1 MIKMKKRFSML
12 IALAMI
18 LTSLVPSFTASAAFS
33 DVDDSNSYVE
43 AISTLSTLQVINGYG
58 DGSFQPEKEITRAEY
73 TKMIVYMLGMDSFTT
88 PITTFTDVPE
98 SHWANAYIKTAFDM
112 GIINGFDDG
121 TFRPDAPVT
130 YEQAL
135 KMLVCTLGY
144 EAYAEVAG
152 GYPNG
157 YRSQAEDLDLT
168 DIVTGVGYESNAP
181 RAVIAQIMFNGLEVP
196 MKGMVN
202 GKLEDTGKTLIN
214 DYLGAVNLKGTLVG
228 VANSTT
234 SDCPVSLY
242 PTQMAVKNSQTQDI
256 VVIDFSQ
263 SEVTQ
268 AELVAKLG
276 RSISVLYRKDRVSTD
291 KWLVGLN
298 NDTQKGAEITVN
310 STDIISFD
318 GSTLKYRDNEGANAT
333 LRVDSSNVT
342 VQYNGRAANGSNL
355 SNYLSPSSDNFMYGT
370 ARFVSNDSSS
380 TYNMVDIYDYEVMV
394 ALRAVNSSD
403 YTITDKIP
411 TFNKETETDEIKKL
425 TLKPNVNEF
434 SLTKNGSEI
443 EPTSI
448 SANDVVIY
456 APTLDGSFTT
466 VKVSNKSVSGS
477 VESLNSS
484 KQTIKINGK
493 DYNYTG
499 YFKKYMEDKENGL
512 PTPGQSIKAYLD
524 DFGTIQWGTVTSSE
538 KYYQYAYIV
547 SSITAENGNDYYL
560 KVFAPSSRTATSL
573 TSSTPYKV
581 QTFKVSENVK
591 LNGSKVS
598 PNALF
603 TDKDYL
609 LSTANIESGA
619 TNTDPLNQFIRISTN
634 SSNEIDNVITVTDTG
649 KENTDSSKLV
659 KYATLD
665 EYKVTNTALK
675 LASDSSTKHS
685 LKSTTPLFVIPS
697 NRKAVDKY
705 AVKAAISTSSLI
717 DDDRTLYSL
726 ESYDLNTS
734 KYPAF
739 LAYYPEAGKELT
751 SDTPISIDTN
761 FSVVTDDI
769 GEEVIDGEVA
779 NVISTYTTDTKISKK
794 RLADH
799 FSSSAEKGDLVLFGY
814 DSDGYVNAE
823 NICIDYSNDIQ
834 PILTAATDFDWT
846 DISGTP
852 ATSGSKKITY
862 TMYNVLQTVESENK
876 LYVSSKL
883 YESEGVF
890 NTNYEVLNITSSTKI
905 VRYDKDEDEFTPYAV
920 GTDTLLTIN
929 DILDAEGFGTGC
941 SKIAVGAYHNPSVSS
956 TPTIEFIVIYD

>member
-1 MIKMKKRFSML
+1 MKKRFSML

-242 PTQMAVKNSQTQDI
+242 PTQMAVKNSLTQDI

-333 LRVDSSNVT
+333 LRIDSSNVT
-342 VQYNGRAANGSNL
+342 VQYNGRAATSFNL
-355 SNYLSPSSDNFMYGT
+355 SDYLSPSGSNFMYGT

-380 TYNMVDIYDYEVMV
+380 TYNMVDIYDYEIMV

-403 YTITDKIP
+403 YKITDKIDSTKTLP
-411 TFNKETETDEIKKL
+411 
-425 TLKPNVNEF
+425 LKPNVNEF

-466 VKVSNKSVSGS
+466 VKVSNKSVSGN

-493 DYNYTG
+493 DYNYTD
-499 YFKKYMEDKENGL
+499 YFENYMTAKENGL
-512 PTPGQSIKAYLD
+512 PTPGQSIKAYTD
-524 DFGTIQWGTVTSSE
+524 DFGTIHWGTITSSE

-547 SSITAENGNDYYL
+547 TSITAENGNDYYL
-560 KVFAPSSRTATSL
+560 KVYAPSNRTATSL

-581 QTFKVSENVK
+581 QSFKLAENVK
-591 LNGSKVS
+591 LNGEKKS
-598 PNALF
+598 PDALITALAATAEAGSG
-603 TDKDYL
+603 TD
-609 LSTANIESGA
+609 
-619 TNTDPLNQFIRISTN
+619 LNQFIRISTN
-634 SSNEIDNVITVTDTG
+634 SINEIDNVITVTDTG

-659 KYATLD
+659 KYATLGT
-665 EYKVTNTALK
+665 YKVTSTALK
-675 LASDSSTKHS
+675 LSDGTTKHS
-685 LKSTTPLFVIPS
+685 LKSSTPLFVIP
-697 NRKAVDKY
+697 NDRTAVDKY

-739 LAYYPEAGKELT
+739 LAYYPAEGVELT
-751 SDTPISIDTN
+751 SGVPITIDTN
-761 FSVVTDDI
+761 FSVVTDI
-769 GEEVIDGEVA
+769 TEEVVDGETA
-779 NVISTYTTDTKISKK
+779 NVVSTYTTATDLSKK
-794 RLADH
+794 RLADN

-846 DISGTP
+846 GISGTG
-852 ATSGSKKITY
+852 AAVSDSKKTTY
-862 TMYNVLQTVESENK
+862 TMYNVLQTIESENK
-876 LYVSSKL
+876 LYVSPTL
-883 YESEGVF
+883 YESPGVI
-890 NTNYEVLNITSSTKI
+890 NTNYEVINITSSTKI

-920 GTDTLLTIN
+920 GTDTPLKIG
-929 DILDAEGFGTGC
+929 DILDAEGFGAAC
-941 SKIAVGAYHNPSVSS
+941 SKIAVGAYLNTYTSSNP
-956 TPTIEFIVIYD
+956 IIKFIVIYD

>member
-1 MIKMKKRFSML
+1 MKKRFSML

-18 LTSLVPSFTASAAFS
+18 LTSLVPSFTASAAFN
-33 DVDDSNSYVE
+33 DVDSSNSYVE
-43 AISTLSTLQVINGYG
+43 AISTLSTLQVINGYE

-98 SHWANAYIKTAFDM
+98 SHWANAYIKTAYDM

-157 YRSQAEDLDLT
+157 YRAQAEDLDLT

-196 MKGMVN
+196 MKGIIN

-214 DYLGAVNLKGTLVG
+214 DYLGAVNLKGVLVG

-234 SDCPVSLY
+234 SDCPVPLY

-268 AELVAKLG
+268 AELISKLG

-298 NDTQKGAEITVN
+298 EDTQKGAEITVN

-333 LRVDSSNVT
+333 LRVDSSNVS
-342 VQYNGRAANGSNL
+342 VQYNGRAATGLNL
-355 SNYLSPSSDNFMYGT
+355 SDYLSPSGSDFMYGT

-380 TYNMVDIYDYEVMV
+380 TYNMVDIYDYEIML

-403 YTITDKIP
+403 YKITDKLDSAK
-411 TFNKETETDEIKKL
+411 TL
-425 TLKPNVNEF
+425 TLKPNANEF

-456 APTLDGSFTT
+456 APTLDSSFTT
-466 VKVSNKSVSGS
+466 VKVSNKSISGN

-493 DYNYTG
+493 DYNYTN
-499 YFKKYMEDKENGL
+499 YFETYMTTKENGL
-512 PTPGQSIKAYLD
+512 PTPGQTIKAYLD
-524 DFGTIQWGTVTSSE
+524 DFGTIQWGTITSSE

-547 SSITAENGNDYYL
+547 KSIPDDNGNGYYL
-560 KVFAPSSRTATSL
+560 RVFAPSSRTATSL
-573 TSSTPYKV
+573 TSTTSYKV
-581 QTFKVSENVK
+581 QTLKVAENVK

-598 PNALF
+598 PDALMTALDATKEAGS
-603 TDKDYL
+603 TD
-609 LSTANIESGA
+609 
-619 TNTDPLNQFIRISTN
+619 LNQFIRISTN

-659 KYATLD
+659 KYAPLGT
-665 EYKVTNTALK
+665 YTVTSTALK
-675 LASDSSTKHS
+675 LSDGTTKHS
-685 LKSTTPLFVIPS
+685 LKSSTPLFVIPHD
-697 NRKAVDKY
+697 RTDVDNY
-705 AVKAAISTSSLI
+705 AVKASISSNSLKDGI
-717 DDDRTLYSL
+717 SYSL

-739 LAYYPEAGKELT
+739 LAYYPAEGVEL
-751 SDTPISIDTN
+751 SSGVPISIETN
-761 FSVVTDDI
+761 FSVVTDNT

-779 NVISTYTTDTKISKK
+779 KMISTYTTATDLSKK
-794 RLADH
+794 RLSDK
-799 FSSSAEKGDLVLFGY
+799 FSSSVSKGDFVLFGY

-823 NICIDYSNDIQ
+823 NICIDYSDDIQ

-846 DISGTP
+846 GISGTG
-852 ATSGSKKITY
+852 AVSGYKKTTY
-862 TMYNVLQTVESENK
+862 AMYNVLQTVASENK
-876 LYVSSKL
+876 LYVSPKL
-883 YESEGVF
+883 YESEGVI

-905 VRYDKDEDEFTPYAV
+905 VRYDKDEDEFTPYAI

-929 DILDAEGFGTGC
+929 DILDAELFGTGC
-941 SKIAVGAYHNPSVSS
+941 SKIAVGAFHNTSS
-956 TPTIEFIVIYD
+956 SSPPTIEFIVIYD

>member
-1 MIKMKKRFSML
+1 MKKHFSML

-18 LTSLVPSFTASAAFS
+18 LTSLVPSFTASAAFN
-33 DVDDSNSYVE
+33 DVDSSNSYVE
-43 AISTLSTLQVINGYG
+43 AISTLSTLQVINGYE

-98 SHWANAYIKTAFDM
+98 SHWANAYIKTAYDM

-157 YRSQAEDLDLT
+157 YRAQAEDLDLT

-196 MKGMVN
+196 MKGIIN

-214 DYLGAVNLKGTLVG
+214 DYLGAVNLKGILVG

-234 SDCPVSLY
+234 SDCPVPLY

-268 AELVAKLG
+268 TELISKLG

-298 NDTQKGAEITVN
+298 EDTQKGAEITIN

-333 LRVDSSNVT
+333 LRVDSSNVS
-342 VQYNGRAANGSNL
+342 VQYNGRAATGLNL
-355 SNYLSPSSDNFMYGT
+355 SDYLSPSGSDFMYGT

-403 YTITDKIP
+403 YKITDKLDSAK
-411 TFNKETETDEIKKL
+411 TL
-425 TLKPNVNEF
+425 TLKPNANEF

-456 APTLDGSFTT
+456 APTLDSSFTT
-466 VKVSNKSVSGS
+466 VKVSNKSISGN

-493 DYNYTG
+493 DYNYTN
-499 YFKKYMEDKENGL
+499 YFETYMTTKENGL

-524 DFGTIQWGTVTSSE
+524 DFGTIQWGTITSSE

-573 TSSTPYKV
+573 TSTTAYKV
-581 QTFKVSENVK
+581 QTFKVAENVK

-598 PNALF
+598 PDALMTADTGLDATKEAGS
-603 TDKDYL
+603 TD
-609 LSTANIESGA
+609 
-619 TNTDPLNQFIRISTN
+619 LNQFIRISTN
-634 SSNEIDNVITVTDTG
+634 SINEIDNVITVTDTG

-659 KYATLD
+659 KYATRGS
-665 EYKVTNTALK
+665 YKVTSTALK
-675 LASDSSTKHS
+675 LSDGTTKHS
-685 LKSTTPLFVIPS
+685 LKSSTPLFVIPD
-697 NRKAVDKY
+697 NRADVDKY
-705 AVKAAISTSSLI
+705 ALKATISNSSLK
-717 DDDRTLYSL
+717 DDGTPYSL

-751 SDTPISIDTN
+751 SGTPISIDTN

-769 GEEVIDGEVA
+769 GEEVVDGEIA
-779 NVISTYTTDTKISKK
+779 NMVSTYTTATDLSKK
-794 RLADH
+794 RLSDK
-799 FSSSAEKGDLVLFGY
+799 FSSSVAKGDFVLFGY
-814 DSDGYVNAE
+814 DSDGYVNTE

-846 DISGTP
+846 GISGTG
-852 ATSGSKKITY
+852 AVLASKKTTY
-862 TMYNVLQTVESENK
+862 AMYNVLQTVESENK
-876 LYVSSKL
+876 LYVSPKL
-883 YESEGVF
+883 YDSEGAI
-890 NTNYEVLNITSSTKI
+890 NTNYEIINLSSSTKI
-905 VRYDKDEDEFTPYAV
+905 VRYDKDENEFTPYAT

-929 DILDAEGFGTGC
+929 NILDAEGFGAGC
-941 SKIAVGAYHNPSVSS
+941 SKIAVGIYDSGVN
-956 TPTIEFIVIYD
+956 TPTVEFIVIYD

>member
-43 AISTLSTLQVINGYG
+43 AISTLSTLQVINGYE

-157 YRSQAEDLDLT
+157 YRAQAEDLDLT

-547 SSITAENGNDYYL
+547 EPITADNGNDYYL
-560 KVFAPSSRTATSL
+560 KLFAPSSRTATSL
-573 TSSTPYKV
+573 TSSTSYKV
-581 QTFKVSENVK
+581 QSFKLAENVK
-591 LNGSKVS
+591 LNGEKKS
-598 PNALF
+598 PDALITALAATAEAGSG
-603 TDKDYL
+603 TD
-609 LSTANIESGA
+609 
-619 TNTDPLNQFIRISTN
+619 LNQFIRISTN
-634 SSNEIDNVITVTDTG
+634 ASNEIDNVITVTDTG

-659 KYATLD
+659 KYATRGS
-665 EYKVTNTALK
+665 YKVTSTALK
-675 LASDSSTKHS
+675 LSDGTTKHS
-685 LKSTTPLFVIPS
+685 LKSSTPLFVIPDNRADVDNYALKATIS
-697 NRKAVDKY
+697 N
-705 AVKAAISTSSLI
+705 SSLK
-717 DDDRTLYSL
+717 DDGTSYSL

-751 SDTPISIDTN
+751 SDTPISTDTN
-761 FSVVTDDI
+761 FSVLTEDI

-846 DISGTP
+846 GISGTP

-941 SKIAVGAYHNPSVSS
+941 SKIAVGAYLNTYTSSNP
-956 TPTIEFIVIYD
+956 IIKFIVIYD

>member
-1 MIKMKKRFSML
+1 MIKMKKHFSML

-43 AISTLSTLQVINGYG
+43 AISTLSTLQVINGYE

-157 YRSQAEDLDLT
+157 YRAQAEDLDLT

-403 YTITDKIP
+403 YKITDKIDSTKTLP
-411 TFNKETETDEIKKL
+411 
-425 TLKPNVNEF
+425 LKPNVNEF

-466 VKVSNKSVSGS
+466 VKVSNKSVSGN

-493 DYNYTG
+493 DYNYTD
-499 YFKKYMEDKENGL
+499 YFENYMTAKENGL

-524 DFGTIQWGTVTSSE
+524 DFGTIQWGTITSSE

-547 SSITAENGNDYYL
+547 KSIPDENGNGHYL

-573 TSSTPYKV
+573 TSTTAYKV

-598 PNALF
+598 PDALF
-603 TDKDYL
+603 TDTDYL

-697 NRKAVDKY
+697 NRSDINAY
-705 AVKAAISTSSLI
+705 ALKQAISNN
-717 DDDRTLYSL
+717 TLNSTGTYNI

-739 LAYYPEAGKELT
+739 LAVYGV
-751 SDTPISIDTN
+751 SNIQSGTPISIDTN
-761 FSVVTDDI
+761 FSVLTEDI
-769 GEEVIDGEVA
+769 LEEVIDGEVA
-779 NVISTYTTDTKISKK
+779 NVIPTYTTATEISKK

-846 DISGTP
+846 GISGTP

>member
-43 AISTLSTLQVINGYG
+43 AISTLSTLQVINGYE

-157 YRSQAEDLDLT
+157 YRAQAEDLDLT

-196 MKGMVN
+196 MKGIIN

-234 SDCPVSLY
+234 SDCPVPLY

-268 AELVAKLG
+268 AELISKLG

-298 NDTQKGAEITVN
+298 EDTQKGAEITIN

-333 LRVDSSNVT
+333 LRIDTSNVA
-342 VQYNGRAANGSNL
+342 VQYNGRAATGLNL
-355 SNYLSPSSDNFMYGT
+355 SDYLSPSGSNFMYGT

-380 TYNMVDIYDYEVMV
+380 TYNMVDIYDYEIMV

-403 YTITDKIP
+403 YKITDKIDSAK
-411 TFNKETETDEIKKL
+411 TLI
-425 TLKPNVNEF
+425 LKPNANEF

-466 VKVSNKSVSGS
+466 VKVSNKSISGN
-477 VESLNSS
+477 VESLNAS
-484 KQTIKINGK
+484 KQIIKINGK
-493 DYNYTG
+493 DYNYTD
-499 YFKKYMEDKENGL
+499 YFKTYMETKENGL

-524 DFGTIQWGTVTSSE
+524 DFGTIQWGTITSSE

-547 SSITAENGNDYYL
+547 SSITAENGNDHYL
-560 KVFAPSSRTATSL
+560 KVFAPSNRTATSL
-573 TSSTPYKV
+573 TSTTAYKV

-598 PNALF
+598 PDALM
-603 TDKDYL
+603 TAL

-619 TNTDPLNQFIRISTN
+619 TNTDPRNQFIRISTN

-659 KYATLD
+659 TYATLD
-665 EYKVTNTALK
+665 AYKVTNTALK

-697 NRKAVDKY
+697 DRSDINAY
-705 AVKAAISTSSLI
+705 ALKQAISNN
-717 DDDRTLYSL
+717 TLNSTGTYNI

-739 LAYYPEAGKELT
+739 LAVYGV
-751 SDTPISIDTN
+751 SNIQSGTPISIDTN
-761 FSVVTDDI
+761 FSVLTEDI
-769 GEEVIDGEVA
+769 LEEVIDGEVA
-779 NVISTYTTDTKISKK
+779 NVIPTYTTATEISKK
-794 RLADH
+794 RLADNY
-799 FSSSAEKGDLVLFGY
+799 SPAIGKGDFVLFGY
-814 DSDGYVNAE
+814 DSDGYVNE
-823 NICIDYSNDIQ
+823 TKICLDYDNIKNVLSGSTYDWTS
-834 PILTAATDFDWT
+834 TDFHKEYTSD
-846 DISGTP
+846 SELKG
-852 ATSGSKKITY
+852 ATTSKKLSFS
-862 TMYNVLQTVESENK
+862 MYNVLQTLTDENQ
-876 LYVSSKL
+876 LYVTRKPFDANGETTDTS
-883 YESEGVF
+883 YETIRIS
-890 NTNYEVLNITSSTKI
+890 SSTKI
-905 VRYDKDEDEFTPYAV
+905 VRYDEDEDEFTPYAA

-941 SKIAVGAYHNPSVSS
+941 SKIAIGVFHNSASS
-956 TPTIEFIVIYD
+956 SIPTIEFVVIYD

>member
-43 AISTLSTLQVINGYG
+43 AISTLSTLQVINGYE

-157 YRSQAEDLDLT
+157 YRSQAEELDLT

-242 PTQMAVKNSQTQDI
+242 PTQMAVKNSLTQDI

-333 LRVDSSNVT
+333 LRIDSSNVT
-342 VQYNGRAANGSNL
+342 VQYNGRAATSFNL
-355 SNYLSPSSDNFMYGT
+355 SDYLSPSGSNFMYGT

-380 TYNMVDIYDYEVMV
+380 TYNMVDIYDYEIMV

-403 YTITDKIP
+403 YKITDKIDSTKTLP
-411 TFNKETETDEIKKL
+411 
-425 TLKPNVNEF
+425 LKPNVNEF

-466 VKVSNKSVSGS
+466 VKVSNKSVSGN

-493 DYNYTG
+493 DYNYTD
-499 YFKKYMEDKENGL
+499 YFENYMTAKENGL
-512 PTPGQSIKAYLD
+512 PTPGQSIKAYTD
-524 DFGTIQWGTVTSSE
+524 DFGTIHWGTITSSE

-547 SSITAENGNDYYL
+547 TSITAENGNDYYL
-560 KVFAPSSRTATSL
+560 KVYAPSNRTATSL

-581 QTFKVSENVK
+581 QSFKLAENVK
-591 LNGSKVS
+591 LNGEKKS
-598 PNALF
+598 PDALITALAATAEAGSG
-603 TDKDYL
+603 TD
-609 LSTANIESGA
+609 
-619 TNTDPLNQFIRISTN
+619 LNQFIRISTN

-659 KYATLD
+659 KYATLGT
-665 EYKVTNTALK
+665 YKVTSTALK
-675 LASDSSTKHS
+675 LSDGTTKHS
-685 LKSTTPLFVIPS
+685 LKSSTPLFVIP
-697 NRKAVDKY
+697 NDRTAVDKY

-739 LAYYPEAGKELT
+739 LAYYPAEGVELT
-751 SDTPISIDTN
+751 SGVPITIDTN
-761 FSVVTDDI
+761 FSVVTDI
-769 GEEVIDGEVA
+769 TEEVVDGETA
-779 NVISTYTTDTKISKK
+779 NVVSTYTTATDLSKK
-794 RLADH
+794 RLADN

-846 DISGTP
+846 GISGTG
-852 ATSGSKKITY
+852 AAVSDSKKTTY
-862 TMYNVLQTVESENK
+862 AMYNVLQTIESENK
-876 LYVSSKL
+876 LYVSPTL
-883 YESEGVF
+883 YESPGVI
-890 NTNYEVLNITSSTKI
+890 NTNYEVINITSSTKI

-920 GTDTLLTIN
+920 GTDTPLKIG
-929 DILDAEGFGTGC
+929 DILDAEGCGAAC

>member
-1 MIKMKKRFSML
+1 MIKMKKHFSML

-43 AISTLSTLQVINGYG
+43 AISTLSTLQVINGYE

-380 TYNMVDIYDYEVMV
+380 TYNMVDIYDYEIMV

-403 YTITDKIP
+403 YKITDKIDSTKTLP
-411 TFNKETETDEIKKL
+411 
-425 TLKPNVNEF
+425 LKPNVNEF

-466 VKVSNKSVSGS
+466 VKVSNKSVSGN

-493 DYNYTG
+493 DYNYTD
-499 YFKKYMEDKENGL
+499 YFENYMTAKENGL
-512 PTPGQSIKAYLD
+512 PTPGQSIKAYTD
-524 DFGTIQWGTVTSSE
+524 DFGTIHWGTITSSE

-573 TSSTPYKV
+573 TSTTSYKV
-581 QTFKVSENVK
+581 QTLKVAENVK

-598 PNALF
+598 PYELMKALDATKEAGS
-603 TDKDYL
+603 TD
-609 LSTANIESGA
+609 
-619 TNTDPLNQFIRISTN
+619 DPNQFIRISTN

-659 KYATLD
+659 KYATLG
-665 EYKVTNTALK
+665 EYTVTSTALK
-675 LASDSSTKHS
+675 LGTTTKHS
-685 LKSTTPLFVIPS
+685 LKSSTPLFVIP
-697 NRKAVDKY
+697 NDRKAVEKY
-705 AVKAAISTSSLI
+705 AIKASISSNSLT
-717 DDDRTLYSL
+717 DGMSYSL

-739 LAYYPEAGKELT
+739 LAYYPV
-751 SDTPISIDTN
+751 SDDAITNGTPISIDTN
-761 FSVVTDDI
+761 FSVVTEDI

-779 NVISTYTTDTKISKK
+779 KVVSTYTTATEISKK
-794 RLADH
+794 RLADNY
-799 FSSSAEKGDLVLFGY
+799 SPAIGKGDFVLFGY
-814 DSDGYVNAE
+814 DSDGYVNE
-823 NICIDYSNDIQ
+823 TKICLDYDNIKTVLSGSTYDWTS
-834 PILTAATDFDWT
+834 TDFHKEYTFDSELK
-846 DISGTP
+846 DD
-852 ATSGSKKITY
+852 ATSKKLSFS
-862 TMYNVLQTVESENK
+862 MYNVLQTLTDENQ
-876 LYVSSKL
+876 LYVTRMPFDANGETTDTS
-883 YESEGVF
+883 YETIRIS
-890 NTNYEVLNITSSTKI
+890 SSTKI
-905 VRYDKDEDEFTPYAV
+905 VRYDEDEDEFTPYAA

-929 DILDAEGFGTGC
+929 DILDAEGGFGTGC
-941 SKIAVGAYHNPSVSS
+941 SKIAVGIYDSGVN
-956 TPTIEFIVIYD
+956 TPTVEFIVIYD

>member
-1 MIKMKKRFSML
+1 MKKRFSML
-12 IALAMI
+12 IALAMM

-33 DVDDSNSYVE
+33 DVDSSNSYIE
-43 AISTLSTLQVINGYG
+43 AISTLSTLQVINGYE

-157 YRSQAEDLDLT
+157 YRAQAEDLDLT

-196 MKGMVN
+196 MKGIVN

-234 SDCPVSLY
+234 SDCPVPLY

-268 AELVAKLG
+268 AELISKLG

-298 NDTQKGAEITVN
+298 EDTQKGAEITIN

-333 LRVDSSNVT
+333 LRIDTSNVS
-342 VQYNGRAANGSNL
+342 VQYNGRAATGLNL
-355 SNYLSPSSDNFMYGT
+355 SDYLSPSGSNFMYGT

-547 SSITAENGNDYYL
+547 EPITADNGNDYYL
-560 KVFAPSSRTATSL
+560 KLFAPSSRTATSL

-581 QTFKVSENVK
+581 QTFKVAENVK

-598 PNALF
+598 PDALMTADTGLDATKEAGS
-603 TDKDYL
+603 TD
-609 LSTANIESGA
+609 
-619 TNTDPLNQFIRISTN
+619 LNQFIRISTN

-697 NRKAVDKY
+697 DRSDINAY
-705 AVKAAISTSSLI
+705 ALKQAISNN
-717 DDDRTLYSL
+717 TLNSTGTYNI

-739 LAYYPEAGKELT
+739 LAVYGERNIQSG
-751 SDTPISIDTN
+751 TPISIDTN
-761 FSVVTDDI
+761 FSVLTEDI
-769 GEEVIDGEVA
+769 LEEVIDGEVA
-779 NVISTYTTDTKISKK
+779 NVIPTYTTATEISKK
-794 RLADH
+794 RLADNY
-799 FSSSAEKGDLVLFGY
+799 SPAIGKGDFVLFGY
-814 DSDGYVNAE
+814 DSDGYVNE
-823 NICIDYSNDIQ
+823 TKICLDYDNIKNVLSGSTYDWTS
-834 PILTAATDFDWT
+834 TDFHKEYTSD
-846 DISGTP
+846 SELKG
-852 ATSGSKKITY
+852 ATTSKKLSFS
-862 TMYNVLQTVESENK
+862 MYNVLQTLTDENQ
-876 LYVSSKL
+876 LYVTRKPFDANGETTDTS
-883 YESEGVF
+883 YETIRIS
-890 NTNYEVLNITSSTKI
+890 SSTKI
-905 VRYDKDEDEFTPYAV
+905 VRYDEDEDEFTPYAA

-941 SKIAVGAYHNPSVSS
+941 SKIAIGVFHNSASS
-956 TPTIEFIVIYD
+956 SIPTIEFVVIYD

>member
-1 MIKMKKRFSML
+1 MKKHFSML

-43 AISTLSTLQVINGYG
+43 AISTLSTLQVINGYE

-157 YRSQAEDLDLT
+157 YRAQAEDLDLT

-196 MKGMVN
+196 MKGIVN

-234 SDCPVSLY
+234 SDCPVPLY

-298 NDTQKGAEITVN
+298 KDTQKGAEITVN

-318 GSTLKYRDNEGANAT
+318 GSTLKYRDNEGANAS
-333 LRVDSSNVT
+333 LRIDSSNVT
-342 VQYNGRAANGSNL
+342 VQYNGRAATSFNL
-355 SNYLSPSSDNFMYGT
+355 SDYLSPSGSNFMYGT

-380 TYNMVDIYDYEVMV
+380 TYNMVDIYDYEIMV

-403 YTITDKIP
+403 YKITDKIDSTKTLP
-411 TFNKETETDEIKKL
+411 
-425 TLKPNVNEF
+425 LKPNVNEF

-466 VKVSNKSVSGS
+466 VKVSNKSVSGN

-493 DYNYTG
+493 DYNYTD
-499 YFKKYMEDKENGL
+499 YFENYMTAKENGL
-512 PTPGQSIKAYLD
+512 PTPGQSIKAYTD
-524 DFGTIQWGTVTSSE
+524 DFGTIHWGTITSSE
-538 KYYQYAYIV
+538 KYYQYAYFV
-547 SSITAENGNDYYL
+547 ESITAENGNDYYL

-659 KYATLD
+659 TYATLD
-665 EYKVTNTALK
+665 AYNVTNTALK

-697 NRKAVDKY
+697 DRSDINAY
-705 AVKAAISTSSLI
+705 ALKQAISNN
-717 DDDRTLYSL
+717 TLNSTGTYNI

-739 LAYYPEAGKELT
+739 LAVYGV
-751 SDTPISIDTN
+751 SNIQSGTPISIDTN
-761 FSVVTDDI
+761 FSVLTEDI
-769 GEEVIDGEVA
+769 LEEVIDGEVA
-779 NVISTYTTDTKISKK
+779 NVIPTYTTATEISKK
-794 RLADH
+794 RLADNY
-799 FSSSAEKGDLVLFGY
+799 SPAIGKGDFVLFGY
-814 DSDGYVNAE
+814 DSDGYVNE
-823 NICIDYSNDIQ
+823 TKICLDYDNIKTVLSGSTYD
-834 PILTAATDFDWT
+834 LTSTDFHKEYTSD
-846 DISGTP
+846 SELKG
-852 ATSGSKKITY
+852 ATTSKKLSFS
-862 TMYNVLQTVESENK
+862 MYNVLQTLTDENQ
-876 LYVSSKL
+876 LYVTRKPFDANGETTDTS
-883 YESEGVF
+883 YETIRIS
-890 NTNYEVLNITSSTKI
+890 SSTKI
-905 VRYDKDEDEFTPYAV
+905 VRYDEDEDEFTPYAA

-941 SKIAVGAYHNPSVSS
+941 SKIAIGVFHNSASS
-956 TPTIEFIVIYD
+956 SIPTIEFVVIYD

>member
-1 MIKMKKRFSML
+1 MIQMKKRFSML

-43 AISTLSTLQVINGYG
+43 AISTLSTLQVINGYE

-342 VQYNGRAANGSNL
+342 VQYNGRAANGFNL
-355 SNYLSPSSDNFMYGT
+355 SDYLSPSGSNFMYGT

-380 TYNMVDIYDYEVMV
+380 TYNMVDIYDYEIMV

-403 YTITDKIP
+403 YKITDKIDSGK
-411 TFNKETETDEIKKL
+411 TL

-448 SANDVVIY
+448 SANDVVLY

-466 VKVSNKSVSGS
+466 VKVSNKSVSGN

-493 DYNYTG
+493 DYNYTD
-499 YFKKYMEDKENGL
+499 YFEDYMTAKENGL

-524 DFGTIQWGTVTSSE
+524 DFGTIQWGTITSSE

-547 SSITAENGNDYYL
+547 SSIIAENGNDYYL

-573 TSSTPYKV
+573 TSTTSYKV
-581 QTFKVSENVK
+581 QTFKVAEGVK
-591 LNGSKVS
+591 LNGSKTS
-598 PNALF
+598 PDALF
-603 TDKDYL
+603 EAL
-609 LSTANIESGA
+609 EATANIEAGA
-619 TNTDPLNQFIRISTN
+619 INTDPRNQFIRISTN
-634 SSNEIDNVITVTDTG
+634 ASNEIDNVITVTDTG

-659 KYATLD
+659 TYAALD

-697 NRKAVDKY
+697 DRSDVNAY
-705 AVKAAISTSSLI
+705 ALKQAISNSSLSSTGTYNI
-717 DDDRTLYSL
+717 

-739 LAYYPEAGKELT
+739 LAVYGV
-751 SDTPISIDTN
+751 SNIQSGTPISIDTN
-761 FSVVTDDI
+761 FSVLTEDI
-769 GEEVIDGEVA
+769 AEEVIDGEVA

-794 RLADH
+794 RLADNY
-799 FSSSAEKGDLVLFGY
+799 SPAIGKGDFVLFGY
-814 DSDGYVNAE
+814 DSDGYVNE
-823 NICIDYSNDIQ
+823 TKICLDYDNIKTVLSGSTYDWTS
-834 PILTAATDFDWT
+834 TDFHKEYTSD
-846 DISGTP
+846 SELKG
-852 ATSGSKKITY
+852 ATTSKKLSFS
-862 TMYNVLQTVESENK
+862 MYNVLQTLTDENQ
-876 LYVSSKL
+876 LYVTRKAFDANGETTDTS
-883 YESEGVF
+883 YETIRIS
-890 NTNYEVLNITSSTKI
+890 SSTKI
-905 VRYDKDEDEFTPYAV
+905 VRYDKDEDEFTPYVA
-920 GTDTLLTIN
+920 GTETLLTIN

-941 SKIAVGAYHNPSVSS
+941 SKIAVGVFHNSASS
-956 TPTIEFIVIYD
+956 SIPTIEFVVIYD

>member
-1 MIKMKKRFSML
+1 MKKHFSML

-43 AISTLSTLQVINGYG
+43 AISTLSTLQVINGYE

-196 MKGMVN
+196 MKGMIN

-234 SDCPVSLY
+234 SDCPVTLY
-242 PTQMAVKNSQTQDI
+242 PSQMAVKNSQTQDI

-342 VQYNGRAANGSNL
+342 VQYNGRAINFETIYPAIGKKFNL
-355 SNYLSPSSDNFMYGT
+355 SDFLSPSGTNFMYGT

-403 YTITDKIP
+403 YTVIDKIDSTKTLP
-411 TFNKETETDEIKKL
+411 
-425 TLKPNVNEF
+425 LKPNVNEF

-448 SANDVVIY
+448 SANDVVLY
-456 APTLDGSFTT
+456 AKTLDGSFTT

-484 KQTIKINGK
+484 KKTIKINGT
-493 DYNYTG
+493 DYNYTD
-499 YFKKYMEDKENGL
+499 YFNSYMTAKENGL
-512 PTPGQSIKAYLD
+512 PTPGQSIKAYTD

-538 KYYQYAYIV
+538 KYYQYSYIV
-547 SSITAENGNDYYL
+547 KSIPDENGNGYYL

-581 QTFKVSENVK
+581 QTFKVAESVK

-598 PNALF
+598 DASLITALE
-603 TDKDYL
+603 
-609 LSTANIESGA
+609 STAEAGS
-619 TNTDPLNQFIRISTN
+619 TDLNQFIRISTN

-659 KYATLD
+659 KYAPRDT
-665 EYKVTNTALK
+665 YTVTSTALK
-675 LASDSSTKHS
+675 LGNTTKHS
-685 LKSTTPLFVIPS
+685 LKSSTPLFVIPH
-697 NRKAVDKY
+697 NRADVDNY
-705 AVKAAISTSSLI
+705 AVKASISSNSLKDGI
-717 DDDRTLYSL
+717 SYSL

-739 LAYYPEAGKELT
+739 LAYYPAQGVEL
-751 SDTPISIDTN
+751 SSGVPITIETN

-769 GEEVIDGEVA
+769 GEEVIDSEVA
-779 NVISTYTTDTKISKK
+779 KMISTYTTATDLSKK
-794 RLADH
+794 RLSDK
-799 FSSSAEKGDLVLFGY
+799 FSSSVAKGDFVLFGY
-814 DSDGYVNAE
+814 DSDGYVNTE
-823 NICIDYSNDIQ
+823 KICIDYSNDIQ
-834 PILTAATDFDWT
+834 PILTAADTESDWSKIFNWSN
-846 DISGTP
+846 ISGTG
-852 ATSGSKKITY
+852 AVSGYKKTTY
-862 TMYNVLQTVESENK
+862 AMYNVLQTVESENK
-876 LYVSSKL
+876 LYVSPTL

-929 DILDAEGFGTGC
+929 DILDAELFGTGC
-941 SKIAVGAYHNPSVSS
+941 SKIAVGAFHNTSS
-956 TPTIEFIVIYD
+956 SSPPTIEFIVIYD

>member
-1 MIKMKKRFSML
+1 MKKRFSML
-12 IALAMI
+12 IALAMM

-33 DVDDSNSYVE
+33 DVDSSNSYIE
-43 AISTLSTLQVINGYG
+43 AISTLSTLQVINGYE

-157 YRSQAEDLDLT
+157 YRAQAEDLDLT

-196 MKGMVN
+196 MKGIVN

-234 SDCPVSLY
+234 SDCPVPLY

-268 AELVAKLG
+268 AELISKLG

-298 NDTQKGAEITVN
+298 EDTQKGAEITIN

-333 LRVDSSNVT
+333 LRIDTSNVA
-342 VQYNGRAANGSNL
+342 VQYNGRAATGVNL
-355 SNYLSPSSDNFMYGT
+355 SDYLSPSGSNFMYGT

-380 TYNMVDIYDYEVMV
+380 TYNMVDIYDYEIMV

-403 YTITDKIP
+403 YKITDKIDSAK
-411 TFNKETETDEIKKL
+411 TLI
-425 TLKPNVNEF
+425 LKPNANEF

-456 APTLDGSFTT
+456 APTLDSSFTT
-466 VKVSNKSVSGS
+466 VKVSNKSISGN
-477 VESLNSS
+477 VESLNAS

-493 DYNYTG
+493 DYNYTD
-499 YFKKYMEDKENGL
+499 YFKTYMETKENGL

-524 DFGTIQWGTVTSSE
+524 DFGTIQWGTITSSE

-547 SSITAENGNDYYL
+547 KSIPDDNGNGHYL

-573 TSSTPYKV
+573 TSTTAYKV

-598 PNALF
+598 PDALM
-603 TDKDYL
+603 TAL

-619 TNTDPLNQFIRISTN
+619 INTDPRNQFIRISTN

-659 KYATLD
+659 KYATLA

-675 LASDSSTKHS
+675 SASDSSTTIHS
-685 LKSTTPLFVIPS
+685 LKSTTPLFVIPRD
-697 NRKAVDKY
+697 RKDVEKY
-705 AVKAAISTSSLI
+705 AVKASISSNSLK
-717 DDDRTLYSL
+717 DGKSYSL

-739 LAYYPEAGKELT
+739 LAYYSAEEEL
-751 SDTPISIDTN
+751 SSGTPISIDTN
-761 FSVVTDDI
+761 FSVVTEDI

-779 NVISTYTTDTKISKK
+779 KVVSTYTTATEISKK
-794 RLADH
+794 RLADNY
-799 FSSSAEKGDLVLFGY
+799 SPAIRKGDFVLFGY
-814 DSDGYVNAE
+814 DSDGYVNE
-823 NICIDYSNDIQ
+823 TKICLDYDNIKTVLSGSTYDWTSND
-834 PILTAATDFDWT
+834 FHKEY
-846 DISGTP
+846 
-852 ATSGSKKITY
+852 TSDSELKGDTTSKKLSFS
-862 TMYNVLQTVESENK
+862 MYNVLQTLTDENQ
-876 LYVSSKL
+876 LYVTRMPFDAKGETTDTS
-883 YESEGVF
+883 YETIRIS
-890 NTNYEVLNITSSTKI
+890 SSTKI
-905 VRYDKDEDEFTPYAV
+905 VRYDEDEDEFTPYAA

-941 SKIAVGAYHNPSVSS
+941 SKIAVGVFHNSASS
-956 TPTIEFIVIYD
+956 SIPTIEFVVIYD